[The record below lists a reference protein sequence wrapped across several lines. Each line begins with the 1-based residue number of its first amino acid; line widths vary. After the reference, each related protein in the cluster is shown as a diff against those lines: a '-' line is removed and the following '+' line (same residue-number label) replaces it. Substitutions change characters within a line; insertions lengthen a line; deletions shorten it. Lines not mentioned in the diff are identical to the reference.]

1 MTENTLIVT
10 LLSLLVGMGIGP
22 LLAFFLLEL
31 KDKRR
36 GY

>member
-1 MTENTLIVT
+1 MTENTLLVI
-10 LLSLLVGMGIGP
+10 LLSLLVGFGIGP
-22 LLAFFLLEL
+22 LLAILLLEL